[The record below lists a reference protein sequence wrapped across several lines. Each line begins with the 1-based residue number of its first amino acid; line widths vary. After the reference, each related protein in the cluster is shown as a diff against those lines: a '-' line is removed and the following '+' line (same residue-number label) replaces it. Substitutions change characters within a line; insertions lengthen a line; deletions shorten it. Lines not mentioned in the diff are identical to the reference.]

1 MKGKDLFKELGYIHP
16 KYYEEAEKGVI
27 PKARLTFRKPL
38 LAAAII
44 AMSLLLAGCAVAYV
58 LHMQDLK
65 VGEQEETKP
74 VLATDGIS
82 IEGYE
87 PATYQTLTLAGL
99 KGSDG
104 YQAALEWYEFKQ
116 GYDPDHVIQS
126 TSYSEGTRPEFP
138 AEFEVYNL
146 YSQEMKDKLD
156 SIMAAYSLKP
166 IGQRLEFR
174 TVKNLCTA
182 LGIEKIQ
189 ASEDAVSVQVKSGS
203 AFENGNFS
211 LSLDFLLPE
220 DGSVVTSTWGTL
232 QWNRKDCFSDD
243 TITIEDTG
251 DWKEWNYTTA
261 AGSQVLIIR
270 SESDW
275 RGWII
280 CDRPDATMSL
290 MLEARRDLGYNV
302 DGKTWFEYEY
312 MTDKQMEMVADA
324 IDFGIQPKVATQE
337 DAANQEGISM
347 EATQDGYTVKLKSV
361 ETDGVFARFTFGVT
375 APEGTVINKMP
386 DGSRFDISTTN
397 YDILTP
403 ASGSI
408 SGGGTPLNPKEDG
421 DGLDNTQDVVIDAVM
436 EMEDGS
442 KPFAV
447 GREWNVRFE
456 DLISI
461 DWSHYGEN
469 DTILAEG
476 EWLFPITIEES
487 FGDFQ
492 EIELAPEPVAV
503 QASVGMTM
511 DGTDVM
517 DDAQL
522 VSFTL
527 RSLGATARMSED
539 SKGELSYRGSHIY
552 AVMKN
557 GTQVELH
564 ANVGG
569 MGILQMTA
577 DSPIDVTQVD
587 HVILTDGT
595 KLMAP

>member
-1 MKGKDLFKELGYIHP
+1 MKGKDLFKELGYINP
-16 KYYEEAEKGVI
+16 KYYEEAETGVI
-27 PKARLTFRKPL
+27 PKTRLTFRKPL

-74 VLATDGIS
+74 VLATDGVS

-126 TSYSEGTRPEFP
+126 TSYSEDTRPEFP
-138 AEFEVYNL
+138 AEFETYHL

-156 SIMAAYSLKP
+156 GIMAAYSLKP
-166 IGQRLEFR
+166 VGQRLEFR

-243 TITIEDTG
+243 TITVEDTG
-251 DWKEWNYTTA
+251 DWQEWNYTTA
-261 AGSQVLIIR
+261 SGSQVLIIR

-280 CDRPDATMSL
+280 CDRPEATMSV
-290 MLEARRDLGYNV
+290 MLEARRDLGYNEG
-302 DGKTWFEYEY
+302 GKTWFEHEY
-312 MTDKQMEMVADA
+312 MTDEQMEMVADA
-324 IDFGIQPKVATQE
+324 IDFGIQPKAATQE
-337 DAANQEGISM
+337 DVANQAGISM
-347 EATQDGYTVKLKSV
+347 AATQDGYTVRLKSV
-361 ETDGVFARFTFGVT
+361 ETDGRLARFTFGIT
-375 APEGTVINKMP
+375 APEGVVINKMP
-386 DGSRFDISTTN
+386 DGSQFDISTAN
-397 YDILTP
+397 HGKLTP
-403 ASGSI
+403 LSGKTL
-408 SGGGTPLNPKEDG
+408 GGSEPLIPKEDG
-421 DGLDNTQDVVIDAVM
+421 DGLDNTQDVVLEA
-436 EMEDGS
+436 EQTMEDGS
-442 KPFAV
+442 KPFAI
-447 GREWNVRFE
+447 GTQWNIRFE
-456 DLISI
+456 DLVSI
-461 DWSHYGEN
+461 DWFSPN
-469 DTILAEG
+469 ITTTVLAEG
-476 EWLFPITIEES
+476 EWLFPITIEER
-487 FGDFQ
+487 FGDFR
-492 EIELAPEPVAV
+492 EIELVPEPITVKACTGWK
-503 QASVGMTM
+503 A
-511 DGTDVM
+511 DGTDVIE
-517 DDAQL
+517 DSEL
-522 VSFTL
+522 TSFTL
-527 RSLGATARMSED
+527 RSLGATAEFRDKSADMF
-539 SKGELSYRGSHIY
+539 YRGAELIHV
-552 AVMKN
+552 VMKD
-557 GTQVELH
+557 GTQIELY
-564 ANVGG
+564 AN
-569 MGILQMTA
+569 MTFE
-577 DSPIDVTQVD
+577 SPIDVSQVD